1 MEMPLT
7 NQDKLKTK
15 RYKTKVKQI
24 LKTVFKSEDLAEQ
37 MPFSEYYLNMTF
49 GIMPSVLACAIF
61 YNDDD
66 GDLL

>member
-7 NQDKLKTK
+7 NQDKLNTK

-37 MPFSEYYLNMTF
+37 MLFSEYYLNMVF
-49 GIMPSVLACAIF
+49 GIMPSTLACSMF
-61 YNDDD
+61 YG
-66 GDLL
+66 GDRL